1 MAFPLFLVFDT
12 KCLIKPHFFSIFKD
26 IMPFLS
32 GQVAKKGI
40 INSGSLL
47 IRVGNA
53 IPVDL

>member
-40 INSGSLL
+40 INS
-47 IRVGNA
+47 IY
-53 IPVDL
+53 